1 MSVIDILLYSE
12 LCTIVEM
19 YTRHGRLNESK
30 FDHLVPWM
38 DRMVDDN
45 TIEELKNQAKGII
58 QREDLYGNMDAFET
72 WVN

>member
-58 QREDLYGNMDAFET
+58 
-72 WVN
+72 